1 MPTRWGEGVSESILL
16 RGEGR
21 VITGGGGGCSEEK
34 SPDFRSLEVGVSA
47 SLVVSEYKKKYALIK
62 TLSLL
67 ALVSFKTEST
77 VFVWS
82 QLADVSSINHFF
94 ACTLLSPHD
103 RRSCNLNFI
112 LVVMIQGI
120 TAK

>member
-1 MPTRWGEGVSESILL
+1 MIKLVYKIKIS
-16 RGEGR
+16 
-21 VITGGGGGCSEEK
+21 
-34 SPDFRSLEVGVSA
+34 
-47 SLVVSEYKKKYALIK
+47 SLVVSEYRKKYALMK

-67 ALVSFKTEST
+67 ALVSFKTELT
-77 VFVWS
+77 VFVRS
-82 QLADVSSINHFF
+82 QLADVSSINHAF

-120 TAK
+120 QTQQNKSVF